1 MEDKLKEFIEDVIDT
16 YGESSVVTTE
26 SYLDN
31 GVISTGS
38 LALDVSLG
46 IGGIPRGMYTEIMGP
61 ESSGKTT
68 VALSIVKEAI
78 KSGLSV
84 MYLDAERSVDYRYV
98 KAIIGEF
105 DESKLTIL
113 SPKTAEDFFRV
124 AEDGIASDLFQLII
138 LDSLAGVSPE
148 KEINDDLDKANVALL
163 SRLLTK
169 WLRRNSFDVKSKN
182 IAFVFLNQVRDR
194 IGTYVGGYESPG
206 GHALKHFLAVKI
218 NFTKGGKLE
227 VIGSDKK
234 KEVVGIITKFTVS
247 KNKLAA
253 PFRSSTFPI
262 IFGEGVDYYR
272 NVIEFA
278 SSLGVVKRAG
288 SYYRFEGETLGQGMS
303 NAMETLKEDD
313 ETLDKIVKMCY
324 NVIEVNK
331 EISEEE

>member
-1 MEDKLKEFIEDVIDT
+1 MDDRVKKFIEDVAEE
-16 YGESSVVTTE
+16 YGDKSVVTTE

-38 LALDVSLG
+38 LALDVSTG

-78 KSGLSV
+78 KGGLSV

-303 NAMETLKEDD
+303 NAMETLNEDD